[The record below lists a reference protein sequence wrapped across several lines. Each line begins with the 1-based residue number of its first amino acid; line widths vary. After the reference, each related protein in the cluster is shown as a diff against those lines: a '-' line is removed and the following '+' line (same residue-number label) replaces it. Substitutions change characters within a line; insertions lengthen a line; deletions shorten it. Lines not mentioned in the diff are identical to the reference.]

1 MKLNTYYR
9 EQFKS
14 PQNLHSTLVFCFLM
28 MLFTSVA
35 DAQTTL
41 ASYNF
46 DNGDFTGWAYGAWGL
61 NGDADNQCSWE
72 FGEPSGGRGFNDI
85 RGQRGFVGN
94 ADPTVD
100 HTSSNTVNYVAG
112 QGLSADS
119 RREGQSGHYN
129 NSSEWLQ
136 SPAISCADYYN
147 VTLDYYRWANF
158 EPGYDFGLIEVST
171 DGTNW
176 NIVYEPTT
184 LADNGWVK
192 HTLDISKYA
201 DRQPL
206 VYIRWRSESDGS
218 VFYAG
223 WNIDDVQITGVYN
236 TNDYTSSIVPGN
248 FTVPASIS
256 SLTDTYSEKVTFGEF
271 TISDAGSGDNLPTII
286 DTLVLTPGDDNEI
299 ADWKKAIT
307 GIYLYEA
314 ATGQEIAGTVYRNTI
329 YFIDNSFLTIAD
341 GSSRTYEISFYVEVH
356 LTEAT
361 DNEQFEFYLDYGNI
375 ICNEF
380 GSLISSGELE
390 TGYNRLV
397 LDIEATQLT
406 FLTEPQ
412 QLVSANRDLLPIVEV
427 AATDENGNTDIDYS
441 GTITINNTGGLSAI
455 GNSEPAVNGI
465 ARFSSFQFTET
476 GGPVQLATS
485 HSGSGGISNA
495 TSQVSVTID
504 NGLSNYIYFEDFD
517 NGTPTGWSSGSNYGS
532 SSWSLGEPNG
542 GRGYDDLSRR
552 YVGNSDPTTDAS
564 TDNTTNYVYGQGLNR
579 SSRTEG
585 RSGHYNSSDEWLM
598 SAAYDLT
605 SYYNTQLHF
614 YRWANFEPYYDSA
627 FVEISLD
634 GLNWIE
640 LEHTYFPSDSRWTLV
655 SLDIS
660 AIADRQPTV
669 YIRWRSNND
678 ESIFYAGW
686 NIDNVSITGIF
697 SPITD
702 WIGVA
707 SNDWNDPAN
716 WSGGSVP
723 NRLSNVYIESNTPYR
738 PVVSSTAECNEIII
752 KKNAI
757 LEVDYTGD
765 LTVYGD
771 VQIETDVS
779 DYGALIDLGT
789 IHILGNGVVSRYL
802 SGNRWTYI
810 SSPVNNAVSTQFG
823 EEIYYYDE
831 VAAKDNWNNGWVLAE
846 NILLES
852 AKGYDVYKHKNDIIN
867 LEGTFNSGTYG
878 ITVTNT
884 DGNEVAEHEGWNL
897 IGNPYPSAI
906 DWDAA
911 GWTKTNVN
919 DAIYI
924 WDQTQQNY
932 VTYISG
938 VGTNG
943 GSRYIPPMQGFF
955 VKVTNPGSGYV
966 GMTNEVRIANTESK
980 LKSAGSDKDG
990 LTIRLDGYSYSD
1002 ETLIRFVD
1010 GAGTNFDKAYD
1021 ALKKFSDNE
1030 VVPQIYTTTGK
1041 GEHLAINS
1049 YPLTIDYSIIPIELN
1064 VIGAGD
1070 YTLQFDGVWNLDVSK
1085 TIYIEDKQLDTLI
1098 NLLSVN
1104 RYSFTTDDIEMGG
1117 RFALHV
1123 GMPLM
1128 LDYSVTHVS
1137 ERGASDG
1144 AIDLTVYGGIQPLAA
1159 VVWSNGAKTE
1169 DISNLAA
1176 GDYMVTITDASGNV
1190 LMDTITVNNAQNST
1204 SALSPEEIMESI
1216 VDVYGLTQEFII
1228 QVSDKDTPIKA
1239 VKVYDINGSLI
1250 YQSTQESY
1258 GNIRLPLSATQGVYL
1273 VHVVQG
1279 ESSFTQKILLK

>member
-1 MKLNTYYR
+1 VQRNYY
-9 EQFKS
+9 
-14 PQNLHSTLVFCFLM
+14 
-28 MLFTSVA
+28 
-35 DAQTTL
+35 
-41 ASYNF
+41 
-46 DNGDFTGWAYGAWGL
+46 
-61 NGDADNQCSWE
+61 
-72 FGEPSGGRGFNDI
+72 
-85 RGQRGFVGN
+85 
-94 ADPTVD
+94 
-100 HTSSNTVNYVAG
+100 
-112 QGLSADS
+112 
-119 RREGQSGHYN
+119 
-129 NSSEWLQ
+129 
-136 SPAISCADYYN
+136 
-147 VTLDYYRWANF
+147 
-158 EPGYDFGLIEVST
+158 
-171 DGTNW
+171 
-176 NIVYEPTT
+176 
-184 LADNGWVK
+184 
-192 HTLDISKYA
+192 
-201 DRQPL
+201 
-206 VYIRWRSESDGS
+206 
-218 VFYAG
+218 
-223 WNIDDVQITGVYN
+223 
-236 TNDYTSSIVPGN
+236 
-248 FTVPASIS
+248 
-256 SLTDTYSEKVTFGEF
+256 
-271 TISDAGSGDNLPTII
+271 
-286 DTLVLTPGDDNEI
+286 
-299 ADWKKAIT
+299 
-307 GIYLYEA
+307 
-314 ATGQEIAGTVYRNTI
+314 
-329 YFIDNSFLTIAD
+329 
-341 GSSRTYEISFYVEVH
+341 
-356 LTEAT
+356 
-361 DNEQFEFYLDYGNI
+361 
-375 ICNEF
+375 
-380 GSLISSGELE
+380 
-390 TGYNRLV
+390 
-397 LDIEATQLT
+397 
-406 FLTEPQ
+406 
-412 QLVSANRDLLPIVEV
+412 
-427 AATDENGNTDIDYS
+427 
-441 GTITINNTGGLSAI
+441 
-455 GNSEPAVNGI
+455 
-465 ARFSSFQFTET
+465 
-476 GGPVQLATS
+476 
-485 HSGSGGISNA
+485 
-495 TSQVSVTID
+495 
-504 NGLSNYIYFEDFD
+504 
-517 NGTPTGWSSGSNYGS
+517 
-532 SSWSLGEPNG
+532 
-542 GRGYDDLSRR
+542 
-552 YVGNSDPTTDAS
+552 
-564 TDNTTNYVYGQGLNR
+564 
-579 SSRTEG
+579 
-585 RSGHYNSSDEWLM
+585 
-598 SAAYDLT
+598 
-605 SYYNTQLHF
+605 
-614 YRWANFEPYYDSA
+614 
-627 FVEISLD
+627 
-634 GLNWIE
+634 
-640 LEHTYFPSDSRWTLV
+640 
-655 SLDIS
+655 
-660 AIADRQPTV
+660 
-669 YIRWRSNND
+669 
-678 ESIFYAGW
+678 
-686 NIDNVSITGIF
+686 
-697 SPITD
+697 
-702 WIGVA
+702 
-707 SNDWNDPAN
+707 
-716 WSGGSVP
+716 
-723 NRLSNVYIESNTPYR
+723 
-738 PVVSSTAECNEIII
+738 

-757 LEVDYTGD
+757 LEVDYTGE

-779 DYGALIDLGT
+779 NYGALIDLGT

-852 AKGYDVYKHKNDIIN
+852 AKGYDVYKYKNDIIN